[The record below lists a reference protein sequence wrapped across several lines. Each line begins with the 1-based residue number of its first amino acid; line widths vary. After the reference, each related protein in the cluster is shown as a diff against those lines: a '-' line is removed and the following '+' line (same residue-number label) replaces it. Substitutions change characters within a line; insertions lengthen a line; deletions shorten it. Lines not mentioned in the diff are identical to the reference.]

1 MLFAGLA
8 SLHGVQKTF
17 FKRREFWIGFTNGI
31 VSALLCVIDEFI
43 AFVEA
48 HVNIAFQQLS
58 HAICALHHCQL
69 IL

>member
-43 AFVEA
+43 ALVET
-48 HVNIAFQQLS
+48 HGVTAFQLT
-58 HAICALHHCQL
+58 
-69 IL
+69 

>member
-58 HAICALHHCQL
+58 RAICA
-69 IL
+69 